1 MNLKFIGEITDP
13 IHKNI
18 KFTLLEKELIDTYIF
33 QRLRRIRQLAGAHL
47 VYPGALHSRFEHSL
61 GSMFLA
67 GLAAQTLYSK
77 DYFSDQD
84 YIQKIRIA
92 ALLHDIG
99 HGPFSH
105 LFEEVCKSTSYNLTH
120 ESLGFNIITKTIISD
135 IINKNGYDSQEIAS
149 LSFGKHNINFLNEI
163 ISGGLSVDLMDYL
176 PRDSYFSGTEYG
188 KIDHHRIIN
197 SLEVSSNNRLGIE
210 KSSLYSYESMLIS
223 RYQMFKAVYFHKTVR
238 SGEVM
243 LLNSMKIQNKLLNLT
258 TFNSLNDFFNLHDE
272 MVLEK
277 LSSLEISS
285 SPSISS
291 LSFGNSKKYDDID
304 LAIKLARDY
313 KNRDLLKCIYEFLLL
328 SNQKNKFKNK
338 INNKN
343 KHYNIHSNNNNNQL
357 SGLDNLLF
365 FDDKI
370 KTLIKMVNEYQ
381 QSGYPIFLDISRA
394 PSIPLAPKKE
404 EVTSIII
411 MDKKQEYE
419 KSFDKIPL
427 INAITGYLDMIRIYT
442 TKEKRKFFE
451 NAFNRILN

>member
-1 MNLKFIGEITDP
+1 MNLKYVGEITDP

-18 KFTLLEKELIDTYIF
+18 KFTLLEKELIDTFIF

-67 GLAAQTLYSK
+67 GIAGQTLYSK
-77 DYFSDQD
+77 DYFTDQD
-84 YIQKIRIA
+84 YIQKLRIA

-105 LFEEVCKSTSYNLTH
+105 LFEEISKSGANSFSH
-120 ESLGFNIITKTIISD
+120 ESIGYKIITQTIISD
-135 IINKNGYDSQEIAS
+135 IIKKNGYDSQEIAS
-149 LSFGKHNINFLNEI
+149 LSFGRHKINFLNEI

-188 KIDHHRIIN
+188 KIDYHRIIN
-197 SLEVSSNNRLGIE
+197 SLEVTSNNNLGID

-243 LLNSMKIQNKLLNLT
+243 LLNSMKLQNESQHLT
-258 TFNSLNDFFNLHDE
+258 TFSSLNDFFILHDE

-277 LSSLEISS
+277 LSSSS
-285 SPSISS
+285 SNNNNNNNNIE
-291 LSFGNSKKYDDID
+291 FSKK
-304 LAIKLARDY
+304 LAKDY
-313 KNRDLLKCIYEFLLL
+313 QNRNLLKCIYEFFLL
-328 SNQKNKFKNK
+328 SNQRNKGKLNDTANNTDKNAVNE
-338 INNKN
+338 IE
-343 KHYNIHSNNNNNQL
+343 
-357 SGLDNLLF
+357 F
-365 FDDKI
+365 FDDQI
-370 KTLIKMVNEYQ
+370 RRLTQIVDEYQ
-381 QSGYPIFLDISRA
+381 QSGYHIFLDISRA
-394 PSIPLAPKKE
+394 PSIPLAPKKD

-411 MDKKQEYE
+411 MDKQSEFE

-427 INAITGYLDMIRIYT
+427 INAITGYLDMIRVYT
-442 TKEKRKFFE
+442 TKEKRKYFE
-451 NAFNRILN
+451 NVFSDFL

>member
-1 MNLKFIGEITDP
+1 MNLKYVGEINDP

-18 KFTLLEKELIDTYIF
+18 KFTLMEQELIDTFIF

-67 GLAAQTLYSK
+67 GLAGQTLYSK
-77 DYFSDQD
+77 DYFTDQD
-84 YIQKIRIA
+84 YIQKLRIA

-105 LFEEVCKSTSYNLTH
+105 LFEEISKASDNFSH
-120 ESLGFNIITKTIISD
+120 EYIGQKIITQTIISD
-135 IINKNGYDSQEIAS
+135 IIKKNGYDSREIAS
-149 LSFGKHNINFLNEI
+149 LSFGKHKINFLNEI

-188 KIDHHRIIN
+188 KIDYHRIIN
-197 SLEVSSNNRLGIE
+197 SLEVASNNKLGID

-243 LLNSMKIQNKLLNLT
+243 LLHSMRLQNDTLRLT
-258 TFNSLNDFFNLHDE
+258 VFGSWDDFFNLHDE

-277 LSSLEISS
+277 LSSPS
-285 SPSISS
+285 SPSSSSSIDKENNNDIKIS
-291 LSFGNSKKYDDID
+291 KI
-304 LAIKLARDY
+304 LAKDY
-313 KNRDLLKCIYEFLLL
+313 QNRNLLKCVYEFFLL
-328 SNQKNKFKNK
+328 SNQRNK
-338 INNKN
+338 IKLSDTVKNSLNKSTTIIN
-343 KHYNIHSNNNNNQL
+343 ELEYFDNQIKKL
-357 SGLDNLLF
+357 TEIV
-365 FDDKI
+365 DD
-370 KTLIKMVNEYQ
+370 YQ

-404 EVTSIII
+404 EVTSIMI
-411 MDKKQEYE
+411 MDKKSEYE
-419 KSFDKIPL
+419 KSFDEIPL

-442 TKEKRKFFE
+442 TREQRKYFE
-451 NAFNRILN
+451 NIFNNFLN